1 MITVALVGRP
11 NVGKSSIFNRLVG
24 KQLAIVHDTPGGTRD
39 YRLADAELGA
49 YKFRIMDTAGIEEH
63 INDTDVM
70 MNHMQDKTLA
80 AVSKA
85 DVLLFVINGQ
95 EGINPID
102 EGMARYIRQWNKPVI
117 LLVNK
122 ADSKKSQGT
131 MLEAYGLGL
140 GEPLA
145 ISAAHNQGFLDLE
158 DMLAPFMPDDI
169 EEEEYEERDS
179 FEFTEEIT
187 EEQAAIIDE
196 DPTKPIKIAIVGRP
210 NVGKSTLLNA
220 IIGEER
226 AITSPIAGTTRDP
239 VMVQWIYNERP
250 YRLVDTAGLRKKA
263 KIIDHIEKMSAQESL
278 RAIRLAQVVI
288 LVIDVAE
295 ALDHQDQAIAD
306 MCIKEGR
313 ALVIA
318 VNKWDTVENADEL
331 RKNLRDRLNFHI
343 SQVKDVPLVTISAL
357 NGKGITKMLDKVLD
371 TYLLWQRRVATSPL
385 NKWLLQMEQNH
396 PPPMA
401 SGRSN
406 RLRYMTQ
413 IKSKPPTFGVW
424 VSRPDDIPDSYER
437 YLVNGLRER
446 FNLPGIPIRLYFRS
460 SKNPYVGEKKK

>member
-24 KQLAIVHDTPGGTRD
+24 KQLAIVHDTPGVTRD